1 MRPDTEASPTP
12 DLAGLAN
19 ATDLGDLRARLDPLD
34 FMAGW
39 NKHEPS
45 LWKEP
50 RTDYKPMVWRWAA
63 AKAGLDAAGRL
74 IDAEQ
79 AERRNLFMVN
89 PIEGNHY
96 ATLRTLVSAY
106 QMLLPGEK
114 ARTHRHSPNALR
126 LVLDV
131 ADNCYTIVDGV
142 RIDMEPGDV
151 LLTPGMSWHGHG
163 NEGSAPGYWIDYL
176 DVPLVQLL
184 EPMFLDLWEGL
195 QPAADNTRDSP
206 YVFTMASMQAQLAQ
220 ASPDA
225 YGRTRILLDAPSMP
239 TTALF
244 MEKLKGG
251 QNGQLLRSTE
261 NQIFTVVSGAG
272 ESQVGAERLSWSRGD
287 VFVAPS
293 WQAVQHH
300 PTQDALLFCVSDLPV
315 HEKLGFHRM
324 RVEG

>member
-1 MRPDTEASPTP
+1 
-12 DLAGLAN
+12 
-19 ATDLGDLRARLDPLD
+19 
-34 FMAGW
+34 
-39 NKHEPS
+39 
-45 LWKEP
+45 
-50 RTDYKPMVWRWAA
+50 
-63 AKAGLDAAGRL
+63 
-74 IDAEQ
+74 
-79 AERRNLFMVN
+79 
-89 PIEGNHY
+89 
-96 ATLRTLVSAY
+96 
-106 QMLLPGEK
+106 
-114 ARTHRHSPNALR
+114 
-126 LVLDV
+126 
-131 ADNCYTIVDGV
+131 V

-176 DVPLVQLL
+176 DVQLVQLL

-251 QNGQLLRSTE
+251 RNGQLLRSTE

-300 PTQDALLFCVSDLPV
+300 PAEDALLFCVSDLPV
-315 HEKLGFHRM
+315 HERLGFYRM

>member
-89 PIEGNHY
+89 PIEGNYY

-114 ARTHRHSPNALR
+114 ALTRPVTRSSKRAPRQIIRSQSCMAW
-126 LVLDV
+126 LD
-131 ADNCYTIVDGV
+131 
-142 RIDMEPGDV
+142 
-151 LLTPGMSWHGHG
+151 SQ
-163 NEGSAPGYWIDYL
+163 
-176 DVPLVQLL
+176 VPC
-184 EPMFLDLWEGL
+184 
-195 QPAADNTRDSP
+195 
-206 YVFTMASMQAQLAQ
+206 
-220 ASPDA
+220 
-225 YGRTRILLDAPSMP
+225 MP
-239 TTALF
+239 TMPSHSGREAGKAPRPIKVEVTG
-244 MEKLKGG
+244 KPV
-251 QNGQLLRSTE
+251 RSTSSRSSLLA
-261 NQIFTVVSGAG
+261 SGP
-272 ESQVGAERLSWSRGD
+272 ELMM
-287 VFVAPS
+287 P
-293 WQAVQHH
+293 
-300 PTQDALLFCVSDLPV
+300 PPV
-315 HEKLGFHRM
+315 
-324 RVEG
+324 